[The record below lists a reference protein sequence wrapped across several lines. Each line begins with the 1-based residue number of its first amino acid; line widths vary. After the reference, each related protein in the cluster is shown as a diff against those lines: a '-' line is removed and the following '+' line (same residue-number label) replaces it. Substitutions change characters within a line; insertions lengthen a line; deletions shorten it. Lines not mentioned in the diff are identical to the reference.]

1 VLFSA
6 SELVLEVLHWLNGDW
21 NQHTEDTMTS
31 NRELQ
36 QKYKVSDAR
45 TFSREVP

>member
-21 NQHTEDTMTS
+21 NQHIEEKISS
-31 NRELQ
+31 NREMQ
-36 QKYKVSDAR
+36 
-45 TFSREVP
+45 